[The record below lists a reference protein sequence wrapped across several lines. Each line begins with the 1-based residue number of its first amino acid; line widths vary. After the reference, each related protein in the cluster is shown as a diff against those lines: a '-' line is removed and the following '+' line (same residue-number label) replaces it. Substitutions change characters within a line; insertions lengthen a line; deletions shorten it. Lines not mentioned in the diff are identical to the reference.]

1 MTIKHRAAKWKYE
14 LREKLNME
22 ALRVL
27 RGLLSFLTAI
37 PMKMNEDFLKVSA
50 RYMFLFPL
58 VGAIIGLFAGLYFYF
73 IHNVVKLAFDFLNSV
88 LFSGNQAAMFSF
100 LAKGL
105 ASVMALAFLL
115 VLTGLQHTD
124 GLVDLG
130 NALSMRQASVGE
142 RTKIAHMGMVT
153 RPGAF
158 LALLV
163 AFCTVALFFLIANEK
178 MISSLV
184 VAEVAAKLS
193 MVTCAWQGSST
204 QKGLGSIFIDSM
216 RRKHIL
222 FLVSLAAS
230 LIIGVFLQG
239 LTGMLAVVSG
249 VAVGGLA
256 IFVGN
261 KVFGAVTGD
270 IFGATNEIARM
281 TALFVLVW

>member
-1 MTIKHRAAKWKYE
+1 
-14 LREKLNME
+14 ME
-22 ALRVL
+22 ALRVF

-73 IHNVVKLAFDFLNSV
+73 ANNIVKLAFNLLNSV
-88 LFSGNQAAMFSF
+88 LFSSNQTAIFNF
-100 LAKGL
+100 VAKGL

-130 NALSMRQASVGE
+130 NALSIRHVSVGE
-142 RTKIAHMGMVT
+142 RTKIAHVGVVT

-163 AFCTVALFFLIANEK
+163 AFCTVALFFFVKNEK
-178 MISSLV
+178 IIYSLII
-184 VAEVAAKLS
+184 AEVSAKLS

-216 RRKHIL
+216 RHKHML

-239 LTGMLAVVSG
+239 LTGMLAVVSS